1 MNKDD
6 IGIIIIVVGF
16 TLVNIIGLTSS
27 CTSSSTGE
35 QPYET
40 IIYVPTNDSV
50 SINKIVYLKE
60 QLRRT
65 QDSLNA
71 FKNSMSS
78 DEFIAKYKLER
89 IRHYTNIVDKNP
101 KQIKYYK
108 GWIKR
113 VLE

>member
-1 MNKDD
+1 MKDHL
-6 IGIIIIVVGF
+6 IFVIFFGIVICGMIF
-16 TLVNIIGLTSS
+16 AHCSPP
-27 CTSSSTGE
+27 TGG
-35 QPYET
+35 QPIE
-40 IIYVPTNDSV
+40 
-50 SINKIVYLKE
+50 KIVYVPVEDSVAIGENIALRE
-60 QLRRT
+60 MLRRT

-101 KQIKYYK
+101 KQMKYYK

>member
-1 MNKDD
+1 MKGF
-6 IGIIIIVVGF
+6 IFFVVFCTVILTGIIV
-16 TLVNIIGLTSS
+16 SH
-27 CTSSSTGE
+27 CAPPTGG
-35 QPYET
+35 QPIE
-40 IIYVPTNDSV
+40 
-50 SINKIVYLKE
+50 KIVYVPVEDSVAIGENIALRE
-60 QLRRT
+60 MLRRT

-78 DEFIAKYKLER
+78 NEFIAKYKLER

-101 KQIKYYK
+101 KQMKYYK

>member
-1 MNKDD
+1 MKEF
-6 IGIIIIVVGF
+6 IFFVVFFGIILTGI
-16 TLVNIIGLTSS
+16 LVSH
-27 CTSSSTGE
+27 CSSSTGE
-35 QPYET
+35 QPIE
-40 IIYVPTNDSV
+40 
-50 SINKIVYLKE
+50 KIVYVPVEDSVAIGENIALRE
-60 QLRRT
+60 MLRRT

>member
-1 MNKDD
+1 MKGFIFFVLFFGIIL
-6 IGIIIIVVGF
+6 IGI
-16 TLVNIIGLTSS
+16 LVSHCSS
-27 CTSSSTGE
+27 PTGG
-35 QPYET
+35 QPIE
-40 IIYVPTNDSV
+40 
-50 SINKIVYLKE
+50 KIVYVPVEDSVAIGENIALRE
-60 QLRRT
+60 ILRRT

-101 KQIKYYK
+101 KQMKYYK

>member
-1 MNKDD
+1 MKGF
-6 IGIIIIVVGF
+6 IFFVVFFGII
-16 TLVNIIGLTSS
+16 LTGILFSHCSS
-27 CTSSSTGE
+27 LTGE
-35 QPYET
+35 QPIE
-40 IIYVPTNDSV
+40 
-50 SINKIVYLKE
+50 KIVYVPVEDSVAIGENIALRE
-60 QLRRT
+60 MLRRT

>member
-1 MNKDD
+1 MKEF
-6 IGIIIIVVGF
+6 IFFVVFCCII
-16 TLVNIIGLTSS
+16 LTSITVS
-27 CTSSSTGE
+27 HCSPPTGE
-35 QPYET
+35 QPVEK
-40 IIYVPTNDSV
+40 IIYIPIEDSV
-50 SINKIVYLKE
+50 AIGENIALRE
-60 QLRRT
+60 MLRRT

-101 KQIKYYK
+101 KQMKYYK

>member
-1 MNKDD
+1 MKEF
-6 IGIIIIVVGF
+6 IFFVVFFGIILTGI
-16 TLVNIIGLTSS
+16 LVSHCSS
-27 CTSSSTGE
+27 PTGE
-35 QPYET
+35 QPIE
-40 IIYVPTNDSV
+40 
-50 SINKIVYLKE
+50 KIVYVPVEDSISIGENVTLRE
-60 QLRRT
+60 MLRRT

>member
-1 MNKDD
+1 MKGF
-6 IGIIIIVVGF
+6 IFFVVFCCIILTGITVSHC
-16 TLVNIIGLTSS
+16 SS
-27 CTSSSTGE
+27 PTGE
-35 QPYET
+35 QPIEK
-40 IIYVPTNDSV
+40 IVYVPVEDSV
-50 SINKIVYLKE
+50 SIGENIALRE
-60 QLRRT
+60 MLRRT

>member
-1 MNKDD
+1 MKEF
-6 IGIIIIVVGF
+6 IFFVMFFGIILTGI
-16 TLVNIIGLTSS
+16 LVSHCSS
-27 CTSSSTGE
+27 PTGE
-35 QPYET
+35 QPIEK
-40 IIYVPTNDSV
+40 IVYVPVEDSV
-50 SINKIVYLKE
+50 SIGENIALRE
-60 QLRRT
+60 MLRRT